1 MLFSLILEIAYMSL
15 TKTAITNVDG
25 VGVFTRGYPDQL
37 KEANQR
43 DVDALTTFRS
53 KKKWRAV
60 ENALKWRDD
69 DIRVYFCPIG
79 ENEIHY
85 TAVLDG
91 LLINPEAGTD
101 VAEEFLETDLEIHR
115 EHNDGLWEQ
124 WGGVNTLYRVS
135 QFQKIEDPF
144 SFTKLR
150 KVSDGEN
157 IDPDYGYSYSLGGGM
172 ASGMVKWLTKPA
184 RIRSIL
190 TSAR

>member
-1 MLFSLILEIAYMSL
+1 MSL